1 MLPPFFGALLLLGTV
16 VVTGSAVLV
25 ALWASR
31 RRPPLRRRALAV
43 GGAMAGIYAVFWI
56 LGLVLMRT
64 TVLSPGS
71 ELRFCGLDCHL
82 HVSVTGVRPRP
93 GPELGVTVRF
103 ASNAVRAPEWP
114 GKLRFRLRDDEGREF
129 APLNQ
134 VPAAPL
140 PAGAESA
147 FELRFPREANPAGAV
162 LIVTWDSGLDY
173 LVPGAGN
180 ILVQR
185 RRRLALPG
193 ESRSGA

>member
-1 MLPPFFGALLLLGTV
+1 MLPPFLGAVLLLG
-16 VVTGSAVLV
+16 SAAVIASALLV
-25 ALWASR
+25 ALWARRSR
-31 RRPPLRRRALAV
+31 PRLRRRALAV
-43 GGAMAGIYAVFWI
+43 GGAMAGVYAFFWI
-56 LGLVLMRT
+56 LGLVLSRT

-82 HVSVTGVRPRP
+82 HVSVTGVRP
-93 GPELGVTVRF
+93 GAELGVTVRF

-114 GKLRFRLRDDEGREF
+114 GKLRFRIRDDEGREF

-134 VPAAPL
+134 VPDAPL
-140 PAGAESA
+140 AAGTESS
-147 FELRFPREANPAGAV
+147 FELRFPREAHPAGAV

-193 ESRSGA
+193 ESRSGV

>member
-1 MLPPFFGALLLLGTV
+1 MLPPFFGAVLLLGSAAV
-16 VVTGSAVLV
+16 IGSAILV

-31 RRPPLRRRALAV
+31 KRPRLRRRALAV
-43 GGAMAGIYAVFWI
+43 GGAMAGIYAFFWI
-56 LGLVLMRT
+56 LGLVLTRT

-82 HVSVTGVRPRP
+82 HVSVTGVRP

-103 ASNAVRAPEWP
+103 ASNALRAPEWP

-134 VPAAPL
+134 VPDAPL
-140 PAGAESA
+140 PAGTESA
-147 FELRFPREANPAGAV
+147 FELRFPREVNPAGAV

-193 ESRSGA
+193 ESRSGV